1 MLTQALWVNIWKRTV
16 EKNQT
21 NAIDVTIHN
30 LKLAIWG
37 DIVNTH
43 WRKVKQKQTMQLWIV
58 LSKSLQVL
66 VFPHSKAEWMMTNRC
81 SWCEYAFSQA
91 SNLRRHLKTHNG
103 EKSNNCRQCNFVS
116 SCLNALIHAFE
127 NTQWMM
133 TIRCRLQ
140 LMYICLLWGKRFEE
154 SFVNTLEK
162 SQTNADNATL
172 YCLV

>member
-1 MLTQALWVNIWKRTV
+1 MQLMLLFIISSWRFEETF
-16 EKNQT
+16 
-21 NAIDVTIHN
+21 
-30 LKLAIWG
+30 
-37 DIVNTH
+37 VNTH
-43 WRKVKQKQTMQLWIV
+43 WRKVKQMQTMQLWIV
-58 LSKSLQVL
+58 LSNPFKFSYFPTAKQSGWWQIDAADVNMPSL
-66 VFPHSKAEWMMTNRC
+66 R
-81 SWCEYAFSQA
+81 QA
-91 SNLRRHLKTHNG
+91 IWGDIWKRTL
-103 EKSNNCRQCNFVS
+103 EKSQTIADNATS

-154 SFVNTLEK
+154 TFVNTLEK